1 MGENVEVEDEVYKVL
16 SERSGE
22 KGFDTTDEYVNY
34 VLGQVADKIER
45 QKSESSEDDDSGF
58 SEEDEKKVKD
68 RLRSLGYLD

>member
-1 MGENVEVEDEVYKVL
+1 MSKKVEVDDEIFDIL

-34 VLGQVADKIER
+34 VLGQVADKITR
-45 QKSESSEDDDSGF
+45 KKSEDEDEDSGF